1 MDTYKVTLTGTQP
14 LLLHH
19 DDIEWADKMSEWVM
33 DADNKKNSKAGDDR
47 TPAFKW
53 IGCLYRDEE
62 GRLIMPTENIMRCI
76 MEAGKTVPTGKGM
89 ATFKSQT
96 QSGIM
101 PQALGWPIVGRDGK
115 AIPTGP
121 IDALMKVKDFEKHKE
136 AVKPMG
142 FSLFV
147 KRARIGASKHVRVRP
162 RFENWQISGELVV
175 TDESITERILKNI
188 LDIAGRLK
196 GLGDWR
202 PGSKTPGPFG
212 MFTASL
218 EKIT

>member
-1 MDTYKVTLTGTQP
+1 MDTYRVTLTGTQP

-19 DDIEWADKMSEWVM
+19 DDIEWADRMSEWGTNP
-33 DADNKKNSKAGDDR
+33 DNKKNSKAGDDR
-47 TPAFKW
+47 TPAFRW

-76 MEAGKTVPTGKGM
+76 MEGGAKVPTGQRQG
-89 ATFKSQT
+89 TFKSQS

-101 PQALGWPIVGRDGK
+101 PQALGWPIVVNGK
-115 AIPTGP
+115 TVPVAP
-121 IDALMKVKDFEKHKE
+121 IDELMKVRNFDAHKE
-136 AVKPMG
+136 AVKSMG

-147 KRARIGASKHVRVRP
+147 KRARIGQSKHIRVRP
-162 RFENWQISGELVV
+162 RFETWQVSGDLVV
-175 TDESITERILKNI
+175 TDESISERILKSI
-188 LDIAGRLK
+188 LDVAGRLK

-212 MFTASL
+212 MFTAGL
-218 EKIT
+218 VKL